1 MKDRSLRALSKRLL
15 IYADDV
21 VHVVVALLLIGA
33 TGVILVNTIGK
44 FSVGSTAAMVEVI
57 NDGLLALIIM
67 EILWTIVRYL
77 GKQEFS
83 LNPFLFIGIIAG
95 IRRLLSIEAEL
106 SLGHTPDVLTSTIEL
121 GVVAL
126 IILIL
131 VFAYYLANKAGEAP
145 PHARKQ
151 LEEK

>member
-1 MKDRSLRALSKRLL
+1 M
-15 IYADDV
+15 
-21 VHVVVALLLIGA
+21 
-33 TGVILVNTIGK
+33 
-44 FSVGSTAAMVEVI
+44 I

-145 PHARKQ
+145 AHARKQ